1 LNPHPRQRA
10 IAVQAPAVP
19 PSGGTTR
26 ALVALGTVLALA
38 ATLILAVLVLGGRMG
53 DRATMYRLE
62 RYLDAGT
69 DLLAQEVRRHS
80 YSTLLAAR
88 MGTADGNPA
97 AMVAGMAQLH
107 GMSFAVLLDAQGRLR
122 QDLSPVPWPDAQAL
136 ADRVRPHLPTSYE
149 PALVTLIPWEGRPH
163 IVVRLALP
171 ERGESVV
178 AIRPV
183 DAEFFTRLIAAF
195 TRSPLRFGRPDE
207 AGPQE
212 VAQPIRL
219 AGGPVAGHLLFEPEL
234 AGRRIVM
241 GTALPLAGAAVAIM
255 LGLGL
260 WLLVRLGG
268 AARSAAMREAHA
280 RFLAMHD
287 ELTGLANRRAFQ
299 TDLASLIAQ
308 SPSRRIAVALLDLDH
323 FKRINDSMGHQA
335 GDAMIRIAAA
345 RLRARLPAGALVAR
359 LGGDEFAVALALDAE
374 GLAPLE
380 AARAA
385 CGEPYSI
392 DGQLAHVT
400 ASLGLAI
407 APTHGRD
414 VGELLRMADIALYQA
429 KADGRAWMA
438 SFDSA
443 ADERLRQRNLM
454 EAELRRAIAGGE
466 LLLHYQP
473 LVDARTEA
481 MIGVEALV
489 RWNHPER
496 GLIPPGLFLPLAED
510 CGLIVP
516 LGTWVLRQA
525 MQDSLRLPGLKV
537 AVNVSP
543 VQLRDHGLV
552 EFARASLAETGA
564 EARHLELEVTESI
577 FLQDDAALE
586 QRLATLRAMGFSV
599 ALDDFGTGFSSLG
612 YLRRFAFDRLKID
625 QSFVR
630 SIEAG
635 GEGRAIVT
643 AVAQLGQAL
652 GLAVTAE
659 GVETSGAADLLRE
672 MGCTHLQGYRYGKPM
687 PIEALLAHHAAA
699 ELELAAA

>member
-1 LNPHPRQRA
+1 M
-10 IAVQAPAVP
+10 
-19 PSGGTTR
+19 
-26 ALVALGTVLALA
+26 ALGVVLSLA
-38 ATLILAVLVLGGRMG
+38 AALILGVMILGGRMG

-62 RYLDAGT
+62 RYLEAGT
-69 DLLAQEVRRHS
+69 DLLAQEVRRHAH
-80 YSTLLAAR
+80 STLLAAR
-88 MGTADGNPA
+88 MGTPDGNPA
-97 AMVAGMAQLH
+97 GMVAAMAQLH
-107 GMSFAVLLDAQGRLR
+107 NIPFAAVLDAQGRLR
-122 QDLSPVPWPDAQAL
+122 EDLSPAPRPDAQSL
-136 ADRVRPHLPTSYE
+136 ADRVRQQLPPSSE
-149 PALVTLIPWEGRPH
+149 PAQVSFIAWEDRPH
-163 IVVRLALP
+163 ILVRLTLA
-171 ERGESVV
+171 ERGETVIAV
-178 AIRPV
+178 RPV

-195 TRSPLRFGRPDE
+195 TRSPLRFGGPE
-207 AGPQE
+207 QAGPQE

-241 GTALPLAGAAVAIM
+241 GTALPLAGVAVAIM
-255 LGLGL
+255 LGLGV

-299 TDLASLIAQ
+299 TELAALVAQ
-308 SPSRRIAVALLDLDH
+308 MPSRRIAVAMLDLDH

-335 GDAMIRIAAA
+335 GDSMIRIAAA
-345 RLRARLPAGALVAR
+345 RLRSRLPAGALVAR
-359 LGGDEFAVALALDAE
+359 LGGDEFAIALVLDTD
-374 GLAPLE
+374 GPAPLE
-380 AARAA
+380 AARTA

-392 DGQLAHVT
+392 DGHMAHVT
-400 ASLGLAI
+400 ASLGMAI
-407 APTHGRD
+407 SPTHGRD

-429 KADGRAWMA
+429 KSDGRARSA
-438 SFDSA
+438 TFDSA
-443 ADERLRQRNLM
+443 ADDRLRQRNLL

-473 LVDARTEA
+473 LVEARTEE

-496 GLIPPGLFLPLAED
+496 GLVPPGLFLPMAED

-516 LGTWVLRQA
+516 LGEWVLRQA
-525 MQDSLRLPGLKV
+525 MQDLPRLDGLKM

-552 EFARASLAETGA
+552 EFTRAALAETGA
-564 EARHLELEVTESI
+564 DARRLELEVTESI

-586 QRLATLRAMGFSV
+586 RRLSTLRAMGFSV

-635 GEGRAIVT
+635 GEGRAIVA

-659 GVETSGAADLLRE
+659 GVETGRAADLLRD

-687 PIEALLAHHAAA
+687 PIEALLAHRAAA
-699 ELELAAA
+699 EVERAAA